1 MARDRI
7 TYEKESVALMIRF
20 YCRRQHGGNELCEE
34 CRALLL
40 YAKARLDR
48 CPFGNGKTACSA
60 CKVHCYRPDMQARI
74 RTVMRYAGPRML
86 WHHPLMALRHLW
98 RELHSRPSGRAGNS

>member
-48 CPFGNGKTACSA
+48 CPFGNGKTAF
-60 CKVHCYRPDMQARI
+60 RQ
-74 RTVMRYAGPRML
+74 VMRYAGPRML
-86 WHHPLMALRHLW
+86 LYHPWVFLRHYL
-98 RELHSRPSGRAGNS
+98 GG

>member
-7 TYEKESVALMIRF
+7 TYEKESVALMVRF

-48 CPFGNGKTACSA
+48 CPFGNGKTA
-60 CKVHCYRPDMQARI
+60 
-74 RTVMRYAGPRML
+74 VMVLNPKLPRQDFEIWL
-86 WHHPLMALRHLW
+86 
-98 RELHSRPSGRAGNS
+98 S

>member
-7 TYEKESVALMIRF
+7 TYEQESVAWMVRF

-60 CKVHCYRPDMQARI
+60 CKVHCYRPDMRDRI
-74 RTVMRYAGPRML
+74 RQVMRYAGPRML
-86 WHHPLMALRHLW
+86 LYHPWVFLRHYL
-98 RELHSRPSGRAGNS
+98 GG